1 MSGVIG
7 RRVVAHRVNSDS
19 ICFVGFEPE
28 IRQMC
33 VEAKSWGRGGE

>member
-1 MSGVIG
+1 M
-7 RRVVAHRVNSDS
+7 VAHRVNSES

-33 VEAKSWGRGGE
+33 VEAKSGGRWGR